1 MTKHLVMF
9 GQQWLIP
16 VVVPVLHL
24 LHRVACL
31 QAVDLLC
38 NQFSCSDKQLLY
50 TSHHALSG
58 KVLVRAIAVSMP
70 RTPALKLAV
79 KIASHAATLATTP
92 GGLTTLME
100 LMQLYG
106 HNQQAAEG
114 LRDVVTMMCYSMQGQ
129 MSK

>member
-1 MTKHLVMF
+1 VQT
-9 GQQWLIP
+9 
-16 VVVPVLHL
+16 
-24 LHRVACL
+24 
-31 QAVDLLC
+31 VDLLC

-50 TSHHALSG
+50 TCHHALSG

-70 RTPALKLAV
+70 RTPALKLAI
-79 KIASHAATLATTP
+79 KIASHAGTLASSP

-114 LRDVVTMMCYSMQGQ
+114 LRDVVTMMCYSLQGQ
-129 MSK
+129 MHK